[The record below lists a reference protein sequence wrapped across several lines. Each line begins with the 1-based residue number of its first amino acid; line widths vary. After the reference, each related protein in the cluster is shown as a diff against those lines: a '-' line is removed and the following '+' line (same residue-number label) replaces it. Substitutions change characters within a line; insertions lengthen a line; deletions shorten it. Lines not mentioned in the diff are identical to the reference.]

1 MLGVLLASN
10 LFHYERKMASKNSI
24 RNSTFLVILG
34 ATFFGVTL
42 YSGEIIAALVK
53 SNLLSLSI
61 EQVGDDDRRKNT
73 KILAN
78 QQLEDITSNLKNTE
92 DMLLKSKQDLTEL
105 ETTRK
110 KLQSEKAELMAS
122 IEKLKFELVDYQ
134 NEKKL
139 FESKSGGMKQE
150 LDLARKQNDQLRDKI
165 KGLDD
170 VMLEKTNLEK
180 ALKKLEEK
188 NKSLTEQVKNV
199 PDKQKL
205 LERSK
210 ELKEKLVSLNEQLVK
225 QKLLIEGYES
235 NQQIQLNSSAI
246 SKIENKEDYK
256 KLILELKK
264 EHRDE
269 IGRLKSEIVRTEN
282 YRGNF
287 DELNGIKVVFSG
299 FMGYDL
305 DRKEIIFMTREGQR
319 IMMVQDNFTGTLVG
333 ECGLPVISSENET
346 RCAATIIARLLFHKN
361 GPIMKGL
368 EIVEV
373 RKK

>member
-1 MLGVLLASN
+1 
-10 LFHYERKMASKNSI
+10 MAQKNSV
-24 RNSTFLVILG
+24 RNSTFLVLLG

-53 SNLLSLSI
+53 SNLLSLTI
-61 EQVGDDDRRKNT
+61 EQVSDDDRRKNT

-78 QQLEDITSNLKNTE
+78 QQLEEITSNLKNTE
-92 DMLLKSKQDLTEL
+92 DMLLKGKQELTEL
-105 ETTRK
+105 ETTSK

-122 IEKLKFELVDYQ
+122 VEKLKFELVDYQ

-139 FESKSGGMKQE
+139 FESNSGSMKKE
-150 LDLARKQNDQLRDKI
+150 LDQARKQNDQLRDKI
-165 KGLDD
+165 SGLND

-180 ALKKLEEK
+180 ALKKLEKK

-210 ELKEKLVSLNEQLVK
+210 QLKEKLVSLNEQLVK

-246 SKIENKEDYK
+246 TKIENNEDYK

-346 RCAATIIARLLFHKN
+346 RCAATVIARLLFHKN

>member
-1 MLGVLLASN
+1 
-10 LFHYERKMASKNSI
+10 MASKNPL
-24 RNSTFLVILG
+24 RNPTFLVILG
-34 ATFFGVTL
+34 AIFFGVTL

-61 EQVGDDDRRKNT
+61 EQVSDDDRRKNS

-78 QQLEDITSNLKNTE
+78 QQLEKITSNLKNTE
-92 DMLLKSKQDLTEL
+92 DMLLKGKQELTEL

-110 KLQSEKAELMAS
+110 KMQSEKAELMAS
-122 IEKLKFELVDYQ
+122 VEKLKFELVDYQ

-139 FESKSGGMKQE
+139 FESNSGNMKKE
-150 LDLARKQNDQLRDKI
+150 LELARKQNDQLRDKI
-165 KGLDD
+165 SSLDD

-188 NKSLTEQVKNV
+188 NKSLTEKVKNV

-246 SKIENKEDYK
+246 SKIENNEDYK

-346 RCAATIIARLLFHKN
+346 RCAATIIARLLFHKS

>member
-1 MLGVLLASN
+1 MVA
-10 LFHYERKMASKNSI
+10 KNSK
-24 RNSTFLVILG
+24 RNPTLLLILG
-34 ATFFGVTL
+34 ASFLSFSL

-53 SNLLSLSI
+53 SNLLSLSL
-61 EQVGDDDRRKNT
+61 EQGTADDGRKNT

-78 QQLEDITSNLKNTE
+78 QELEEVTLNLKNVE
-92 DMLLKSKQDLTEL
+92 EMLLKSNQELTEL
-105 ETTRK
+105 KTAK
-110 KLQSEKAELMAS
+110 KNLQSEEAKLIAS
-122 IEKLKFELVDYQ
+122 VEKLKFELVDYR
-134 NEKKL
+134 NEKRL
-139 FESKSGGMKQE
+139 LEDNSGSMKKE
-150 LDLARKQNDQLRDKI
+150 LERVREQNDQLQDKI
-165 KGLDD
+165 SDLDD
-170 VMLEKTNLEK
+170 IVLEKTKLES
-180 ALKKLEEK
+180 ALRKLEEK
-188 NKSLTEQVKNV
+188 NKSLAEQVRSV
-199 PDKQKL
+199 PDKKKL

-210 ELKEKLVSLNEQLVK
+210 ELKDKIVSLNEQLVK
-225 QKLLIEGYES
+225 QKMLIEGYEA
-235 NQQIQLNSSAI
+235 NQQVQLKNSGVS
-246 SKIENKEDYK
+246 ELDNNDDYK

-264 EHRDE
+264 EHRNE

-305 DRKEIIFMTREGQR
+305 ERKEIIFMTREGQR